1 MQHNVWTDNSDTL
14 VDTITRDPK
23 RIKETGE
30 VFTPMPLVYEI
41 LDKLPHEVWE
51 KDKTFLDNSC
61 GDGNFLEGVLR
72 RKVEVHKHKVLKA
85 LSTIYGVDLMP
96 DNVLHARARLV
107 RIALELNPKLKKK
120 DCEEVV
126 NANIVCHDALTYDY
140 SFGADSALSA
150 LKW

>member
-1 MQHNVWTDNSDTL
+1 MIDDIYRSEE
-14 VDTITRDPK
+14 
-23 RIKETGE
+23 RIKQNGE

-41 LDKLPHEVWE
+41 LDKLPPEVWH

-72 RKVEVHKHKVLKA
+72 RKVEKGIKVLKA

-96 DNVLHARARLV
+96 DNVLHARQRLV
-107 RIALELNPKLKKK
+107 RIAKELNPKVKE
-120 DCEEVV
+120 DVCREIV

-140 SFGADSALSA
+140 SFSEEPL
-150 LKW
+150 LT